1 MRVRIPSVPFQKKFL
16 KNRLRLAPS
25 PTGLLHIGTARTAL
39 FNWLYAKKINGK
51 FLLRIEDTD
60 VSRSK
65 PEYSKNIIEGL
76 SWLGLNWDEDP
87 IYQSERIG
95 IHKVIIKKLLDDGVA
110 YRCFM
115 SEEESQ
121 QLREDQKKN
130 GLPPKHD
137 NRYRDLSKSEI
148 ESFINEGK
156 SSVIRFRIEDNA
168 QITWNDQ
175 IRGKIKW
182 LGKDLGGDMVLSRRA
197 YGDDIGSPLY
207 NLAVVIDD
215 NFMNITHVI
224 RGEDHISNTAKQILI
239 YKALRYEI
247 PKFSHTP
254 LILNS
259 EGKKLS
265 KRDSVTSIDEFRDM
279 GYLPDALTNYM
290 TLLGWSPKSGESEI
304 QSLEKISKI
313 FDLKD
318 VNKAGAKFNWEKLNW
333 INSQYIKNMNSNDL
347 LNIFKILWEKKGWEI
362 PSQQWGLNLTLLIQD
377 SIIVLS
383 DVINQS
389 EPFFNLPEVD
399 NKGLDFLKNN
409 NVKSLLKYAIDLLSK
424 KSQPINRNDAKEIIE
439 EISLKYEIKKGILM
453 KSLRIAFFGCLSGPD
468 LIESWLLMSEKDE
481 DMERIKRCLDI
492 I

>member
-1 MRVRIPSVPFQKKFL
+1 M

-39 FNWLYAKKINGK
+39 FNWLYAKKTKGK

-60 VSRSK
+60 LSRSK
-65 PEYSKNIIEGL
+65 PEFTKNILEGL
-76 SWLGLNWDEDP
+76 SWLGLSWDEDP
-87 IYQSERIG
+87 INQSERINV
-95 IHKVIIKKLLDDGVA
+95 HKVIIKKLLDQGVA

-121 QLREDQKKN
+121 QLRETQKKN

-137 NRYRDLSKSEI
+137 NRYRGLSKSEI
-148 ESFINEGK
+148 KSFINEGK
-156 SSVIRFRIEDNA
+156 SSVIRFKIDDNV
-168 QITWNDQ
+168 QITWHDQ
-175 IRGKIKW
+175 IRGEIKW

-207 NLAVVIDD
+207 NLAVVVDD

-239 YKALRYEI
+239 YKALKYEL
-247 PKFSHTP
+247 PQFSHTP

-265 KRDSVTSIDEFRDM
+265 KRDSVTSIDEFREM

-290 TLLGWSPKSGESEI
+290 TLLGWSPKSGENEI
-304 QSLEKISKI
+304 QSLDDISRI

-333 INSQYIKNMNSNDL
+333 INSQYIKNMDTNEL
-347 LNIFKILWEKKGWEI
+347 FNIFIKYWEKEKWEI
-362 PSQQWGLNLTLLIQD
+362 PSRKWGLDLTLLIQD
-377 SIIVLS
+377 SIVVLK
-383 DVINQS
+383 DVIDQS
-389 EPFFNLPEVD
+389 KPFFKLQELD
-399 NKGLDFLKNN
+399 NKSIDFLKENG
-409 NVKSLLKYAIDLLSK
+409 VKSLLINVIELLSK
-424 KSQPINRNDAKEIIE
+424 KSQTIDRNYIKEIIE
-439 EISLKYEIKKGILM
+439 EISIKHNIKKSILM

-468 LIESWLLMSEKDE
+468 LIKSWILLSEKGE
-481 DMERIKRCLDI
+481 DLSRIQKCLDI

>member
-1 MRVRIPSVPFQKKFL
+1 L
-16 KNRLRLAPS
+16 KHRLRLAPS

-39 FNWLYAKKINGK
+39 FNWLYAKETDGK

-60 VSRSK
+60 ASRSK
-65 PEYSKNIIEGL
+65 PEFTKNILEGL
-76 SWLGLNWDEDP
+76 SWLGLNWDEAP
-87 IYQSERIG
+87 INQSARIDV
-95 IHKVIIKKLLDDGVA
+95 HKLIIKKLIDQGVA

-121 QLREDQKKN
+121 QLRETQKKN

-137 NRYRDLSKSEI
+137 NRYRDLSKNEI

-156 SSVIRFRIEDNA
+156 SSVIRFRIDDNA

-175 IRGKIKW
+175 IRGEINW
-182 LGKDLGGDMVLSRRA
+182 YGKDLGGDMVLSRRA
-197 YGDDIGSPLY
+197 YGDEIGSPLY

-215 NFMNITHVI
+215 NFMNISHVI

-239 YKALRYEI
+239 YKALKYEL
-247 PKFSHTP
+247 PQFSHTP

-265 KRDSVTSIDEFRDM
+265 KRDSVTSIDEFREM

-290 TLLGWSPKSGESEI
+290 ALLGWSPKSGENEI
-304 QSLEKISKI
+304 QTLENLSKI

-333 INSQYIKNMNSNDL
+333 INSQYIKNMDSNDL
-347 LNIFKILWEKKGWEI
+347 FNIFKNFWEKKGWRI
-362 PSQQWGLNLTLLIQD
+362 PSEQWGLNLTLLIQD
-377 SIIVLS
+377 SIIVLK
-383 DVINQS
+383 DVIDQS
-389 EPFFNLPEVD
+389 KPFFKPPEID
-399 NKGLDFLKNN
+399 NKCKDFLKNN
-409 NVKSLLKYAIDLLSK
+409 DVNSLLGKVIDLLSK
-424 KSQPINRNDAKEIIE
+424 KNQTIDRNDAKKIIE
-439 EISLKYEIKKGILM
+439 EISKKYKIKKGIIM

-468 LIESWLLMSEKDE
+468 LIDSWLLLSEKGE
-481 DMERIKRCLDI
+481 DILRIERCLDI

>member
-1 MRVRIPSVPFQKKFL
+1 M

-39 FNWLYAKKINGK
+39 FNWLYAKKTNGK

-60 VSRSK
+60 ISRSK
-65 PEYSKNIIEGL
+65 PEFTKNILEGL
-76 SWLGLNWDEDP
+76 TWLGLNWDETP
-87 IYQSERIG
+87 INQSERIDV
-95 IHKVIIKKLLDDGVA
+95 HKLIIKELLDKGIA

-115 SEEESQ
+115 SEKESQ
-121 QLREDQKKN
+121 ELRETQKKN

-137 NRYRDLSKSEI
+137 NRYRNLSKSEI
-148 ESFINEGK
+148 ENFINEGK
-156 SSVIRFRIEDNA
+156 SSVIRFKIDDNLL
-168 QITWNDQ
+168 ITWHDE
-175 IRGKIKW
+175 IRGEIKW
-182 LGKDLGGDMVLSRRA
+182 FGKDLGGDMVLSRRA
-197 YGDDIGSPLY
+197 NGNDIGSPLY

-239 YKALRYEI
+239 YKALKYKL

-254 LILNS
+254 LILNT

-265 KRDSVTSIDEFRDM
+265 KRDSVTSIDEFREM

-290 TLLGWSPKSGESEI
+290 VLLGWSPKSDKNEI
-304 QSLEKISKI
+304 ISLEKLSKI

-333 INSQYIKNMNSNDL
+333 INSQYIKNMDSNDL
-347 LNIFKILWEKKGWEI
+347 FNIFRIYWEKEKWEI

-377 SIIVLS
+377 SIIVLR
-383 DVINQS
+383 DVIDQS
-389 EPFFNLPEVD
+389 EPFFKPPEVD
-399 NKGLDFLKNN
+399 NKGVDFLKSNDI
-409 NVKSLLKYAIDLLSK
+409 KSLFINVIDLLSK
-424 KSQPINRNDAKEIIE
+424 KSQIIDRNDAKEIIE
-439 EISLKYEIKKGILM
+439 EISIKYKIKKGILM

-468 LIESWLLMSEKDE
+468 LIESWLLLSEKGE
-481 DMERIKRCLDI
+481 DLSRLQRCLDI

>member
-1 MRVRIPSVPFQKKFL
+1 L

-39 FNWLYAKKINGK
+39 FNWLYAKQTKGN

-60 VSRSK
+60 LSRSK
-65 PEYSKNIIEGL
+65 PEFTENILEGL
-76 SWLGLNWDEDP
+76 SWLGLNWDEDL
-87 IYQSERIG
+87 IHQSERIDV
-95 IHKVIIKKLLDDGVA
+95 HKVIIKKLLDQGVA

-115 SEEESQ
+115 SEKESQ
-121 QLREDQKKN
+121 ELRETQKKN

-137 NRYRDLSKSEI
+137 NRYRNLSKSEI
-148 ESFINEGK
+148 ETFINEGK
-156 SSVIRFRIEDNA
+156 SSVIRFKIDDDA
-168 QITWNDQ
+168 HITWQDE
-175 IRGKIKW
+175 IRGEIKW

-197 YGDDIGSPLY
+197 NGEDIGSPLY

-215 NFMNITHVI
+215 NFMNISHVI

-239 YKALRYEI
+239 YKALKYEI

-265 KRDSVTSIDEFRDM
+265 KRDSVTSIDEFREM

-290 TLLGWSPKSGESEI
+290 ALLGWSPKSGENEI
-304 QSLEKISKI
+304 QSLEKLSNT

-333 INSQYIKNMNSNDL
+333 INSQYIKNMDSNDL
-347 LNIFKILWEKKGWEI
+347 FNIFKIFWEKKEWEI
-362 PSQQWGLNLTLLIQD
+362 PSQKWGLNLTLLIQD
-377 SIIVLS
+377 TIIVLV
-383 DVINQS
+383 DVIEQS
-389 EPFFNLPEVD
+389 KPFFKLPEVD
-399 NKGLDFLKNN
+399 KKGLEFLKSND
-409 NVKSLLKYAIDLLSK
+409 VKSLLKNVIELLNK
-424 KSQPINRNDAKEIIE
+424 KSHTFDRNDAKEIIE
-439 EISLKYEIKKGILM
+439 EISIKNKIKKGLLM
-453 KSLRIAFFGCLSGPD
+453 KTIRIALFGCLSGPD
-468 LIESWLLMSEKDE
+468 LIESWLLLSEKGE
-481 DMERIKRCLDI
+481 DLSRIKRCLDI

>member
-1 MRVRIPSVPFQKKFL
+1 M

-39 FNWLYAKKINGK
+39 FNWLYAKKTNGK

-60 VSRSK
+60 ISRSK
-65 PEYSKNIIEGL
+65 PEFTKNILEGL
-76 SWLGLNWDEDP
+76 SWLGLNWDENP
-87 IYQSERIG
+87 INQSERIDV
-95 IHKVIIKKLLDDGVA
+95 HKLIIKKLLDQGVA

-115 SEEESQ
+115 SEKESQ
-121 QLREDQKKN
+121 ELRETQKKN

-148 ESFINEGK
+148 ENFINEGK
-156 SSVIRFRIEDNA
+156 SSVIRFKIDDNLL
-168 QITWNDQ
+168 ITWHDE
-175 IRGKIKW
+175 IRGEIKW
-182 LGKDLGGDMVLSRRA
+182 FGKDLGGDMVLSRRA
-197 YGDDIGSPLY
+197 NGDDIGSPLY

-239 YKALRYEI
+239 YKALKYKL

-254 LILNS
+254 LILNT

-265 KRDSVTSIDEFRDM
+265 KRDSVTSIDEFREM

-290 TLLGWSPKSGESEI
+290 VLLGWSPKSDKNEI
-304 QSLEKISKI
+304 ISLEKLSKI

-333 INSQYIKNMNSNDL
+333 INSQYIKNMDSNDL
-347 LNIFKILWEKKGWEI
+347 FNIFRIYWEKEKWEI

-377 SIIVLS
+377 SIIVLR
-383 DVINQS
+383 DVIDHS
-389 EPFFNLPEVD
+389 EPFFKPPEVD
-399 NKGLDFLKNN
+399 NKGVDFLKSNDI
-409 NVKSLLKYAIDLLSK
+409 KSLFINVIDLLSK
-424 KSQPINRNDAKEIIE
+424 KSQIIDRNDAKEIIE
-439 EISLKYEIKKGILM
+439 EISIKYKIKKGILM

-468 LIESWLLMSEKDE
+468 LIESWLLLSEKGE
-481 DMERIKRCLDI
+481 DLSRLQRCLDI

>member
-1 MRVRIPSVPFQKKFL
+1 M

-39 FNWLYAKKINGK
+39 FNWLYAKKTNGK

-60 VSRSK
+60 ISRSK
-65 PEYSKNIIEGL
+65 PEFTKNILEGL
-76 SWLGLNWDEDP
+76 SWLGLNWDETP
-87 IYQSERIG
+87 INQSERIDV
-95 IHKVIIKKLLDDGVA
+95 HKLIIKELLDKGVA

-115 SEEESQ
+115 SEKESQ
-121 QLREDQKKN
+121 ELRETQKKN

-148 ESFINEGK
+148 ENFINEGK
-156 SSVIRFRIEDNA
+156 SSVIRFKIDDNLL
-168 QITWNDQ
+168 ITWHDE
-175 IRGKIKW
+175 IRGEIKW
-182 LGKDLGGDMVLSRRA
+182 FGKDLGGDMVLSRRA
-197 YGDDIGSPLY
+197 NGDDIGSPLY

-239 YKALRYEI
+239 YKALKYKL

-254 LILNS
+254 LILNT

-265 KRDSVTSIDEFRDM
+265 KRDSVTSIDEFREM

-290 TLLGWSPKSGESEI
+290 VLLGWSPKSDKNEI
-304 QSLEKISKI
+304 ISLEKLSKI

-333 INSQYIKNMNSNDL
+333 INSQYIKNMDATDL
-347 LNIFKILWEKKGWEI
+347 FNIFRKFWKKKEWEI

-377 SIIVLS
+377 SIIVLR
-383 DVINQS
+383 DVIDQS
-389 EPFFNLPEVD
+389 EPFFKPPEVD
-399 NKGLDFLKNN
+399 NKGVDFLKSNDI
-409 NVKSLLKYAIDLLSK
+409 KSLFKCVIDLLSK
-424 KSQPINRNDAKEIIE
+424 KSQTIDRNDAKEIIE
-439 EISLKYEIKKGILM
+439 EISIKYKIKKGILM

-468 LIESWLLMSEKDE
+468 LIESWLLLSEKGE
-481 DMERIKRCLDI
+481 DLSRIQRCLDI